1 MTEQENNTMQE
12 ESTQRSSA
20 ETQNTERMIPKAR
33 LDEVI
38 QQRNAK
44 DKLNEDLQAKLDTYE
59 KAKADDEVAKLTA
72 QSKFE
77 ELYNNAQAKIESL
90 TGMEEQAN
98 MYKASLIATNQSRI
112 ERIPEDKRSLVP
124 EYDDP
129 RKMGEWLDKNN
140 GLFTE
145 TPAPVAPTSD
155 GSAGGDT
162 SIDPNNRP
170 LNSSQQALANIARSL
185 GHNIDDKHVASFA
198 RNPIKQTD
206 TTGDK

>member
-1 MTEQENNTMQE
+1 MAEQENNTMQE
-12 ESTQRSSA
+12 ESSQHPST
-20 ETQNTERMIPKAR
+20 ETQNTENMIPQSR
-33 LDEVI
+33 FNQVNDE
-38 QQRNAK
+38 RNELKRQLADLERAQETK
-44 DKLNEDLQAKLDTYE
+44 NNEKLAEQKRY
-59 KAKADDEVAKLTA
+59 
-72 QSKFE
+72 E

-112 ERIPEDKRSLVP
+112 EHIPEDKRSLVP

>member
-1 MTEQENNTMQE
+1 MAEQENNTMQE
-12 ESTQRSSA
+12 ESSQHPST
-20 ETQNTERMIPKAR
+20 ETQNTENMIPQSR
-33 LDEVI
+33 FNQVNDE
-38 QQRNAK
+38 RNELKRQLADLERAQETK
-44 DKLNEDLQAKLDTYE
+44 NNEKLAEQKRY
-59 KAKADDEVAKLTA
+59 
-72 QSKFE
+72 E

-98 MYKASLIATNQSRI
+98 MYKASLVATNQSRI

-129 RKMGEWLDKNN
+129 RKMGAWLDKNN
-140 GLFTE
+140 GLFTGSQ
-145 TPAPVAPTSD
+145 TPVAPISN
-155 GSAGGDT
+155 GGAGGGT

-170 LNSSQQALANIARSL
+170 LNSSQQALANIARGL